1 MFLRF
6 NANHILPKSLYK
18 MIIYNHFLSLT
29 SLHIVGGLTIITS
42 AASNK
47 RSERRNSRP
56 RFTLCC
62 IPPVKIGHEW
72 KVMVSHHY
80 NQLQF
85 VTINENYVVRT
96 VGNQSKHILRGNFH
110 TQLCRRAF
118 FLEYLGKYCKLSFAL
133 LVVQCD
139 QLFRA
144 CCNLLEAIFLL
155 QSTAFFCMKYET

>member
-1 MFLRF
+1 MDTNQPTTRCCLPVLGPSINNLTGISYRFKRQKRRQFQALSYFFLLMFLRF
-6 NANHILPKSLYK
+6 NANHILPKYLYK

-85 VTINENYVVRT
+85 VTIIEN
-96 VGNQSKHILRGNFH
+96 
-110 TQLCRRAF
+110 
-118 FLEYLGKYCKLSFAL
+118 
-133 LVVQCD
+133 
-139 QLFRA
+139 
-144 CCNLLEAIFLL
+144 
-155 QSTAFFCMKYET
+155 